1 MNYISIKI
9 HFILTLFYF
18 KNTLFCIF
26 IIKVVMQSIQ
36 ANGYPIHFNEKGYEA
51 LNLHLKETKYS
62 NLFVLVDTKTNE
74 HCLSKFLPYLETDLT
89 IEIIEF
95 ETGEANKNI
104 DTCVEVW
111 KVLTELG
118 GDRKSLIVNLGGGV
132 VTDLGGFV
140 ASTFKR
146 GVDFVNIPTTLL
158 AMVDASV
165 GGKNGVDLGNLKNQI
180 GVINVPLMVLVDSSY
195 LVTLPK
201 NEMRSGLAEMLKHG
215 LIFDKMEWEKF
226 LNLKDIDFADFDAF
240 IHRSVAIKNAIVMQ
254 DPTEKNIRKALNFGH
269 TLGHAIESYFLENE
283 NKTTLLHG
291 EAIAAGMILESYI
304 SWQKNLISKDE
315 YNQIK
320 NTIKSIFEDIVFE
333 ENDLFPIQELLIHD
347 KKNEYGNIQFAL
359 LDSIGKI
366 KINQEVENELI
377 SRAFDDYKM

>member
-9 HFILTLFYF
+9 HYILTPFYF

-26 IIKVVMQSIQ
+26 IIKVIMQSIQ

-74 HCLSKFLPYLETDLT
+74 YCLSKFLPYLETDLT

-95 ETGEANKNI
+95 EAGEANKNI
-104 DTCVEVW
+104 DTCVDVW

-195 LVTLPK
+195 LETLPK

-226 LNLKDIDFADFDAF
+226 LNLKSIDFADFDAF

-315 YNQIK
+315 YYQIK
-320 NTIKSIFEDIVFE
+320 NTIKSIFDDIVFE
-333 ENDLFPIQELLIHD
+333 ENDLSPIQELLIHD

-377 SRAFDDYKM
+377 KKAFDDYKL